1 MEEKLRVK
9 ILNYMER
16 HNTLTLATTDG
27 EQPWAA
33 ALFYVNDGF
42 NLYFLSKPDSRHCQ
56 NLTARPQVAVT
67 INEDYRNWQEIRGVQ
82 LKGRAYPVTGKLERA
97 KATALYLKKYPF
109 VKNFYLVPAFKRVMS
124 KVELYKIV
132 PEVIWFVDN
141 SGGHFN
147 RQKLLIEGY

>member
-67 INEDYRNWQEIRGVQ
+67 INEDYRDWQEIRGVQ
-82 LKGRAYPVTGKLERA
+82 LKGRAYPVTGKMERA
-97 KATALYLKKYPF
+97 KAMALYLKKYPF
-109 VKNFYLVPAFKRVMS
+109 VKNFYLVSAFKRVMS

-132 PEVIWFVDN
+132 PEAIWFVDN
-141 SGGHFN
+141 SGGYFN